1 MKTLKFAIPALL
13 GLCLLA
19 TAAPVK
25 TFPVAWKFKGTNP
38 PPEKI
43 LFFHATSLSTPTNA
57 WEVVKIIDGF
67 NPQPPVNGHPDL
79 VLPPE
84 SGGQYWRGVYYYL
97 SSGTWTTNNLVPV
110 TSTSFDIDPT
120 GSHFFMLASSNSFE
134 GCGPFSN
141 AVGNHGPPGG
151 ADIYRP

>member
-1 MKTLKFAIPALL
+1 MKTLKFIIPALL

-25 TFPVAWKFKGTNP
+25 TFNVAWKFKGTNP

-43 LFFHATSLSTPTNA
+43 VFYHSTSLSAPTNE
-57 WEVVKIIDGF
+57 WEVLKVIDGF
-67 NPQPPVNGHPDL
+67 TTQPAVSGHPDL

-84 SGGQYWRGVYYYL
+84 TGGQYWRGVFYYL
-97 SSGTWTTNNLVPV
+97 STGVWSTNNLVPV
-110 TSTSFDIDPT
+110 TSTSFDIDPS
-120 GSHFFMLASSNSFE
+120 GSHFFRMQGSNSFE
-134 GCGPFSN
+134 GLGPFSN
-141 AVGNHGPPGG
+141 AVGNHGPPDG